1 MARPNGL
8 PPGRSQYDGTVDVQT
23 SDSIKVNS
31 VPAAQEVEVASR
43 ALKEMNNVARAD
55 HQRIDLKDLLANS
68 SRDSQYPELPA
79 GWPAVLSQ
87 EASIT
92 RPMPDMVIDSQRQMQ
107 AACFCGVFPE
117 IEHAWASV
125 DNVLYVW
132 DTSRMSVPV
141 KWQEEQ
147 AICCAGLSR
156 PKPNVFQQ
164 AVQYLLVVCT
174 TVEIALVGVH
184 LSRDANGNAEMKLVN
199 LEHFRAPSDDV
210 MMTTTTSTPEGRIF
224 LGGNDS
230 HLYELEYRN
239 QSSWLRGRCNKM
251 CYTGTFAAYLPRWT
265 VFRRASPIM
274 QIIIDRDRQILYT
287 RSQAGAIMMFDM
299 GVSGVG
305 PVRKLSEMTNVMPSA
320 DKGQSPAGST
330 IVLIAPI
337 PPSESSA
344 IHLMA
349 VTADGRRVYLSSQPV
364 NAPPAPVT
372 KRPLALYNVTSRSA
386 ITPPAHQGQSR
397 SLNVTVAHYSQGA
410 LLLADTIS
418 EGNSRVL
425 LVGRDL
431 TIPPVGTSTGS
442 GPGLREFVCE
452 ISPPTAGEVLAFG
465 LCPQA
470 KPLLPVIDNTIKS
483 ELATQ
488 HVTPAQHFMV
498 MTTAGA
504 TQAHRLRPVD
514 VLTKILREDRP
525 GKLEEFF
532 SLFGAT
538 EASAMCYA
546 VATSPA
552 QEASSAIVD
561 RARAALLDT
570 RLTGEA
576 ALPSG
581 HQAGASHPAA
591 QGGFYMGEVVAEA
604 NKPEWSGGHRGLQ
617 TYLQRLLHPTWDSRL
632 VSPTKAN
639 PNSLMPN
646 LNEETLKALQLRLR
660 DLSSFLQDYQQR
672 KLEQLRKARA
682 KPASYF
688 GRVGLG
694 GGFGQTD
701 SKGRANPPAKR
712 QRLDDP
718 QAQEADKVQEVTALV
733 SRASEACF
741 LVRVLIANQLSRLTQ
756 LIDDSWRKRL
766 QNMSLKDLVCSKDG
780 EETMTQIIAV
790 LLDEHQKAAG
800 LEDSSLS
807 SRLQQ
812 GCPSYFKEDDKLY
825 HTANGELRRAQ
836 TLQGTA
842 RQDITRSALDKL
854 VRVAKTVDINH
865 VSPLLAQ
872 LGAYDGMVTLALA
885 KAKALDPEVV
895 AAQKSEAGRLARER
909 RNEECYAPIIQILKY
924 LVNPDL
930 KEGSGSALAVQG
942 GLPAAAV
949 DEAKAGILRRG
960 ASCTDNFFLEQ
971 LLAGLVSARA
981 ISELINL
988 SQAPGMFSKVQK
1000 HLLKAGGLPTDIKPS
1015 LSITLPPL
1023 VALDTQ
1029 QVISLEML
1037 AKIYTHAENGD
1048 CLEAAAAVYNAL
1060 AMRMNGPNT
1069 NAVDLEKRLDLFRQA
1084 ALQGQA
1090 LGNGSIISAM
1100 ETNVQLM
1107 DIQIRLVH
1115 ELTALQASSNLP
1127 EGAPDDLGLRL
1138 KSLQGAPQPLVDLFN
1153 QYAVPYHQW
1162 ELCIELVHASD
1173 GVDMAYVQQLWDL
1186 HLKQGYELPGLQSLD
1201 AKRNEAFARVQRVT
1215 SSCYPSD
1222 TALPLDHVL
1231 LRLEQMSSGVWP
1243 HRHGTPLEDHGGV
1256 ADNVVKACKDEP
1268 GVVQEAYNALLDRP
1282 GGDQNNPDVRAPI
1295 LRMRVLKSLYCVLL
1309 ARQSKLH
1316 EQRSY
1321 GSYQTY
1327 KATERR
1333 VVSAVLP

>member
-8 PPGRSQYDGTVDVQT
+8 PPGRSQYDGTVAVQT
-23 SDSIKVNS
+23 PESIKVNS

-92 RPMPDMVIDSQRQMQ
+92 RPMPDMVIDSQRQVQ

-132 DTSRMSVPV
+132 DTSRMAVPV

-147 AICCAGLSR
+147 AICCAGLTR

-224 LGGNDS
+224 LGGNDG

-239 QSSWLRGRCNKM
+239 QSSWLRGRCNK
-251 CYTGTFAAYLPRWT
+251 
-265 VFRRASPIM
+265 
-274 QIIIDRDRQILYT
+274 
-287 RSQAGAIMMFDM
+287 MFDM

-337 PPSESSA
+337 PPSESSS

-349 VTADGRRVYLSSQPV
+349 VTADGRRVYLSSQPA
-364 NAPPAPVT
+364 NAPPPPVT
-372 KRPLALYNVTSRSA
+372 KRPVALYNVTSRSA
-386 ITPPAHQGQSR
+386 INPPAHQGQSR

-431 TIPPVGTSTGS
+431 TIPPVGASTGS

-465 LCPQA
+465 VCPQA

-504 TQAHRLRPVD
+504 TQALRLRPVD

-546 VATSPA
+546 VATSHA

-561 RARAALLDT
+561 RARAALLAT

-581 HQAGASHPAA
+581 RQPGASHPAA

-688 GRVGLG
+688 GHVGLG

-701 SKGRANPPAKR
+701 SKGRVNPPAKR

-766 QNMSLKDLVCSKDG
+766 QNMSLKDLVCTKDG

-842 RQDITRSALDKL
+842 RQDITRSALNKL
-854 VRVAKTVDINH
+854 VRVAKTVDIHH

-909 RNEECYAPIIQILKY
+909 RNEECYAPVIQILKY
-924 LVNPDL
+924 LVHPDL
-930 KEGSGSALAVQG
+930 KEGAGSALAVQG

-960 ASCTDNFFLEQ
+960 ASCKDNFFLEQ

-1048 CLEAAAAVYNAL
+1048 CLEAAAAMYNAL
-1060 AMRMNGPNT
+1060 AMRINGPDSNT
-1069 NAVDLEKRLDLFRQA
+1069 VDLDKRLDLFRQA

-1138 KSLQGAPQPLVDLFN
+1138 KCLHGAPQPLVDLFN

-1186 HLKQGYELPGLQSLD
+1186 YLKQGYELPGLQCLE
-1201 AKRNEAFARVQRVT
+1201 AKRNEAFGRVQRVT

-1222 TALPLDHVL
+1222 TALPLDHLL
-1231 LRLEQMSSGVWP
+1231 LRLEQISSGIWP
-1243 HRHGTPLEDHGGV
+1243 HKNGTPLEDHGGV
-1256 ADNVVKACKDEP
+1256 ADNMVKACKDEP
-1268 GVVQEAYNALLDRP
+1268 GAVQEAYNALLDRP
-1282 GGDQNNPDVRAPI
+1282 GGDQNNPDVRAPV

-1309 ARQSKLH
+1309 ARQSKLD

-1321 GSYQTY
+1321 GTYQTY
-1327 KATERR
+1327 KSTERR
-1333 VVSAVLP
+1333 VLSELIQSCQDYSTEASRLQHAEKQSVQDLFDELRDELLHGSQKA

>member
-8 PPGRSQYDGTVDVQT
+8 PPGRSQYDGTVAAQT
-23 SDSIKVNS
+23 SESIKVNS

-43 ALKEMNNVARAD
+43 ALKEMSNVARAD

-147 AICCAGLSR
+147 AICCAGLTR

-184 LSRDANGNAEMKLVN
+184 VSRDANGNAEMKLVN

-224 LGGNDS
+224 LGGNDG

-287 RSQAGAIMMFDM
+287 RSRAGAIMMFDM

-305 PVRKLSEMTNVMPSA
+305 PVGKLSEMTNVMPSA

-337 PPSESSA
+337 PPSESSS

-372 KRPLALYNVTSRSA
+372 KRPVALYNVTSRSA

-525 GKLEEFF
+525 GKLAEFF

-546 VATSPA
+546 VATTHA

-581 HQAGASHPAA
+581 HQPGASHPAA

-660 DLSSFLQDYQQR
+660 DLSGFLQDYQQR

-688 GRVGLG
+688 GHVGLG

-836 TLQGTA
+836 TLQGTP

-854 VRVAKTVDINH
+854 VRVAKTVDISH

-872 LGAYDGMVTLALA
+872 LGAYDGMVALALA

-909 RNEECYAPIIQILKY
+909 RYEECYAPVIQILKY

-960 ASCTDNFFLEQ
+960 ASCKDNFFLEQ
-971 LLAGLVSARA
+971 LLAGL
-981 ISELINL
+981 
-988 SQAPGMFSKVQK
+988 
-1000 HLLKAGGLPTDIKPS
+1000 
-1015 LSITLPPL
+1015 
-1023 VALDTQ
+1023 
-1029 QVISLEML
+1029 
-1037 AKIYTHAENGD
+1037 IYTHAENGD

-1060 AMRMNGPNT
+1060 ATRMNGPNT
-1069 NAVDLEKRLDLFRQA
+1069 NAVDLEKRLHLFRQA

-1100 ETNVQLM
+1100 EINVQLM

-1138 KSLQGAPQPLVDLFN
+1138 KSLQGSVQPLVDLYN
-1153 QYAVPYHQW
+1153 QYAAPYHQW

-1186 HLKQGYELPGLQSLD
+1186 YLKQGYELPGLQSLD

-1215 SSCYPSD
+1215 SSCYPSK
-1222 TALPLDHVL
+1222 TALPLDHIL

-1243 HRHGTPLEDHGGV
+1243 HRNVTPLEDHGGV
-1256 ADNVVKACKDEP
+1256 ADNMVKACKDEP
-1268 GVVQEAYNALLDRP
+1268 GTVQEAYSALLDRP
-1282 GGDQNNPDVRAPI
+1282 GGDQNNPDVRAPV

-1309 ARQSKLH
+1309 ARQSKLD

-1321 GSYQTY
+1321 GTYQTY
-1327 KATERR
+1327 KSTKRR
-1333 VVSAVLP
+1333 VLSELIQSCQDYSTEASRLQHAEKQSVQDLFDELRDELLHGSQRA